1 MPRFL
6 KGELW
11 KLKCKLSDMDESG
24 ETQNAL
30 RSGDWRLLAER
41 ASKEMDPDKLMSLVA
56 ELNRVLEA
64 QQRKPHASSEDSP
77 E

>member
-1 MPRFL
+1 
-6 KGELW
+6 
-11 KLKCKLSDMDESG
+11 
-24 ETQNAL
+24 
-30 RSGDWRLLAER
+30 
-41 ASKEMDPDKLMSLVA
+41 MDPDKLMSLVA

>member
-1 MPRFL
+1 M
-6 KGELW
+6 G
-11 KLKCKLSDMDESG
+11 ESG

-30 RSGDWRLLAER
+30 RSADWRLAER